1 MLQSITHS
9 LSLEQPHFEAHLI
22 VLWHVL
28 IGTQWRPI
36 PGVVVS
42 ADDEQQLAT
51 IKVRT
56 LDGQIRMEVVA
67 YDEIEV
73 RS

>member
-1 MLQSITHS
+1 MISITHS
-9 LSLEQPHFEAHLI
+9 ISTSKPHFEEHQI
-22 VLWHVL
+22 VLWHIL
-28 IGTQWRPI
+28 IHNQWRPI
-36 PGVVVS
+36 PGVIVTVN
-42 ADDEQQLAT
+42 DDLHIAT

-56 LDGQIRMEVVA
+56 LDGQIRLEVVS